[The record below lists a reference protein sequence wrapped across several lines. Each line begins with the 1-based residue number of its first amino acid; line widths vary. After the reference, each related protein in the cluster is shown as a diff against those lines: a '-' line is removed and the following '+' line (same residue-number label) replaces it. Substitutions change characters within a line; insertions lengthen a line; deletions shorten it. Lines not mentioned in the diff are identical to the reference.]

1 MCILPNLTRGLE
13 AYVKQSMAK
22 MLKNKNINDGVY

>member
-1 MCILPNLTRGLE
+1 MRILPKLGGLD

-22 MLKNKNINDGVY
+22 MLKNRNMKDGVC